1 MLALT
6 IREKNGEER
15 QLIFE
20 KEEVTIGRA
29 TGSDIVLPRNNIS
42 KRHARLVD
50 KHDKVVI
57 VDLRSTN
64 GTYVNGRRI
73 TAPELLTYEDKVYIG
88 DFVIRLSRPAEQHP
102 SQKMTAPYSASPT
115 PAEPRTA
122 RAATAAV
129 DPHMPPPLDDSDFMS
144 EEPLPARV
152 ASLPPAPPVAPDEDE
167 STRAIAA
174 MPDDDD
180 FPPPPKPKIEAPKP
194 TPPKPKA
201 PAPAAAAPVAPLPP
215 TPPTP
220 PAPTAPPMPVAAAPK
235 PAPRAARPP
244 SEDPPTMVPTS
255 RDPGLTPVVKKAA
268 AALPPTPPAPPAP
281 PPQAEPEDD
290 ESATGELDGAQS
302 WNEDGGAGYDPW
314 AEWNAAIEAVVVRIE
329 ADAPDAASLA
339 ALLDDAV
346 GVATRGVDEAIES
359 GAIAAD
365 TDRAALVED
374 VVLELTAGGP
384 LAELLS
390 DPTVHMIALNGP
402 KSIHVARA
410 PMPAPLEVN
419 GRLFASTRS
428 YRRAL
433 AQLSGRDEEVIA
445 DLVGLDEH
453 RLANGAVLRLIGSGN
468 STPHSV
474 LLRPVSD
481 VPLLPDLVADRL
493 LDQAQ
498 AQTLT
503 QAIAAG
509 LSIAVVGPSGP
520 ARAMLASALAAEHGL
535 DRRVAVIGDGTRLAL
550 PQADVARIT
559 SSALMSG
566 GHLVALEADFI
577 AFERV
582 DLHVGNDWVE
592 ASLSAGVPTLTLL
605 DGPSADKAL
614 RRLSLI
620 VEMATGLEGRG
631 AALVGECIDVV
642 VTLAKSADGS
652 AKVEKVL
659 DVESQKDGYTLKAPT
674 RR

>member
-129 DPHMPPPLDDSDFMS
+129 DPHLPPPLDDSDFMS

-152 ASLPPAPPVAPDEDE
+152 ASHPPAPPAPDEDE

-201 PAPAAAAPVAPLPP
+201 PAPVIAAPVAPPVASA
-215 TPPTP
+215 PPTP
-220 PAPTAPPMPVAAAPK
+220 PAPPTPTAPPAAPPK

-268 AALPPTPPAPPAP
+268 AAPVPQAPPTPPAPP
-281 PPQAEPEDD
+281 QMED
-290 ESATGELDGAQS
+290 EEAATGELDGAQS
-302 WNEDGGAGYDPW
+302 WNEEGGVGYDPW
-314 AEWNAAIEAVVVRIE
+314 AEWNAAIEAVVTRIE
-329 ADAPDAASLA
+329 ADAPDAAGLTQ
-339 ALLDDAV
+339 LMDDAL
-346 GVATRGVDEAIES
+346 GIATRGVDEAIES

-384 LAELLS
+384 LAELLA
-390 DPTVHMIALNGP
+390 DPSVQLVAMNGP

-419 GRLFASTRS
+419 GRLFASNRS

-453 RLANGAVLRLIGSGN
+453 RLANGGVLRLIGSGN
-468 STPHSV
+468 STPHAVWTRTASE
-474 LLRPVSD
+474 

-498 AQTLT
+498 AQALT
-503 QAIAAG
+503 QAVAAG

-520 ARAMLASALAAEHGL
+520 ARAALASALAAELGL
-535 DRRVAVIGDGTRLAL
+535 DRRVAVVGDGTRLAL

-559 SSALMSG
+559 ASALMSG
-566 GHLVALEADFI
+566 GHLAALEADLI

-582 DLHVGNDWVE
+582 DLHVASDWVE

-605 DGPSADKAL
+605 DGPSAEKAL
-614 RRLSLI
+614 RRLSLL

-631 AALVGECIDVV
+631 AALVGECLDVV
-642 VTLAKSADGS
+642 VTLTKSADGS
-652 AKVEKVL
+652 AKVDKVL

>member
-129 DPHMPPPLDDSDFMS
+129 DPHLPPPLDDSDFMS

-152 ASLPPAPPVAPDEDE
+152 ASLPPAPPAPDEDE

-201 PAPAAAAPVAPLPP
+201 PAPVVAAPVAPP

-220 PAPTAPPMPVAAAPK
+220 PTPSAAPK

-268 AALPPTPPAPPAP
+268 APVVPPTPPAPPTP
-281 PPQAEPEDD
+281 PPQAPQADDD
-290 ESATGELDGAQS
+290 EAATGELDGAQS
-302 WNEDGGAGYDPW
+302 WAEEGGVGYDPW
-314 AEWNAAIEAVVVRIE
+314 AEWNAAIEAVVTRIE
-329 ADAPDAASLA
+329 ADAPDAAALA
-339 ALLDDAV
+339 QLMDDAT
-346 GVATRGVDEAIES
+346 GLATRGVDEAIES

-365 TDRAALVED
+365 TDRTALIED

-384 LAELLS
+384 LAELFA
-390 DPTVHMIALNGP
+390 DPSVQLVAMNGP
-402 KSIHVARA
+402 KSIHVART
-410 PMPAPLEVN
+410 PTPGTLEVN
-419 GRLFASTRS
+419 GRLFASNRS

-453 RLANGAVLRLIGSGN
+453 RLANGGVLRLIGSGN
-468 STPHSV
+468 STPHAVWIRAASEM
-474 LLRPVSD
+474 
-481 VPLLPDLVADRL
+481 PLLPDLVADRL

-498 AQTLT
+498 AQALS
-503 QAIAAG
+503 QAMAAG
-509 LSIAVVGPSGP
+509 LSIAVVGPNGP
-520 ARAMLASALAAEHGL
+520 WRGALASALAAELGL
-535 DRRVAVIGDGTRLAL
+535 DRRVAVVGDGTRLAL
-550 PQADVARIT
+550 PQADVARVAA
-559 SSALMSG
+559 SALMSG
-566 GHLVALEADFI
+566 GHLVALEADLI

-582 DLHVGNDWVE
+582 DLQVGSDWVE
-592 ASLSAGVPTLTLL
+592 ASLSSGVPTLTLL
-605 DGPSADKAL
+605 DGPNADKAL
-614 RRLSLI
+614 KRLSLI

-631 AALVGECIDVV
+631 AALVGECLDVV
-642 VTLAKSADGS
+642 VTLTKSADGS
-652 AKVEKVL
+652 AKVDKVL